1 MSDADPRP
9 PAPLVVEHPAPRRR
23 WVSTV
28 LVLLAIAVGAF
39 IAWKLATGAKSGGG
53 PGGPPGAGGPPG
65 SGGRGGRGGAGGG
78 MVTVG
83 TAKAVATDVPITID
97 ALGTVVSPVTA
108 TIRTQIA
115 GRLLAVDFRE
125 GQLVHKGQRLA
136 QVDPAP
142 YRAALDQA
150 QGTLARD
157 QALLAAA
164 KVDLTR
170 YQTLQKQD
178 SIARQTVDTQAAL
191 VKQYAGTVETDRGL
205 VSAARV
211 NLNYTTVVAPV
222 SGRVGLR
229 GVDVGNYVSP
239 GDATGIVVITQI
251 APIDVLF
258 TLSQDRVPA
267 VEARRRA
274 GASLPVSALSRDGG
288 TTLATGNFMTL
299 DNLIDTTTGTV
310 KAKARFA
317 NADGALFPNQFVNA
331 RLLLDTLKG
340 AVTVPATA
348 VRNGPNGSFVFVVA
362 PGNKAKLT
370 PVTVGPADGDSLS
383 VTGLA
388 AGATVVTEGA
398 DKLKDGGRVML
409 PRARGAG
416 GFGHRGG
423 QGGGQGFGHRGQGGG
438 DGGAPADGDTTTTT
452 TETTTVVGGGSGGHH
467 HHHAQPDG

>member
-1 MSDADPRP
+1 MALLAGATTDEKGRMSDADPRP
-9 PAPLVVEHPAPRRR
+9 HEPTIDHAVAPPRRR
-23 WVSTV
+23 WLSTV
-28 LVLLAIAVGAF
+28 LVLLAIAVGCF
-39 IAWKLATGAKSGGG
+39 IAWKLASSAKSGGP
-53 PGGPPGAGGPPG
+53 PGAAGAGGPPG
-65 SGGRGGRGGAGGG
+65 GGGRGGRGGGG

-83 TAKAVATDVPITID
+83 TAKAAPADVPITID

-108 TIRTQIA
+108 TMRTQIA

-125 GQLVHKGQRLA
+125 GQMVHKGQRLA

-142 YRAALDQA
+142 YRAALEQA

-164 KVDLTR
+164 KVDLAR
-170 YQTLQKQD
+170 YQTLLKQD

-191 VKQYAGTVETDRGL
+191 VKQYTGTVATDRGA
-205 VSAARV
+205 VSAAQV
-211 NLNYTTVVAPV
+211 NLGYTTVVAPV

-239 GDATGIVVITQI
+239 GDTTGIVVITQV

-258 TLSQDRVPA
+258 TLPQDRVPA

-274 GASLPVSALSRDGG
+274 GAALPVTALSRDGG
-288 TTLATGNFMTL
+288 TAIATGRFLTL

-310 KAKARFA
+310 RAKARFA

-348 VRNGPNGSFVFVVA
+348 VRQGPQGSFVFTVT
-362 PGNKAKLT
+362 PDSKAKLV
-370 PVTVGPADGDSLS
+370 PVTVGPADGDNVA

-388 AGATVVTEGA
+388 AGATVITEGA
-398 DKLKDGGRVML
+398 DKLKDGGKVAL
-409 PRARGAG
+409 PGARGGRGGTGAG
-416 GFGHRGG
+416 GGGHRR
-423 QGGGQGFGHRGQGGG
+423 H
-438 DGGAPADGDTTTTT
+438 ADG
-452 TETTTVVGGGSGGHH
+452 
-467 HHHAQPDG
+467 

>member
-1 MSDADPRP
+1 MSDADPLP
-9 PAPLVVEHPAPRRR
+9 PASPVVVRPRRR
-23 WVSTV
+23 GVSTV
-28 LVLLAIAVGAF
+28 VVLLLITFGVF
-39 IAWKLATGAKSGGG
+39 VAWKLATGANSGTG
-53 PGGPPGAGGPPG
+53 PGGAAGGPGAGGPPG
-65 SGGRGGRGGAGGG
+65 GSGRGGRGGGG

-83 TAKAVATDVPITID
+83 TAKATATDVPITID

-125 GQLVHKGQRLA
+125 GQVVHKGQRLA

-164 KVDLTR
+164 KVDLAR
-170 YQTLQKQD
+170 YTTLLKQD

-191 VKQYAGTVETDRGL
+191 VKQYSGTVETDRGL
-205 VSAARV
+205 VGAAQV

-222 SGRVGLR
+222 AGRVGLR
-229 GVDVGNYVSP
+229 GVDVGNYVAP
-239 GDATGIVVITQI
+239 GDATGIVVITQV

-258 TLSQDRVPA
+258 TLPQDRVPA
-267 VEARRRA
+267 VLARRRA
-274 GASLPVSALSRDGG
+274 GAALPVTALSRDGG
-288 TTLATGNFMTL
+288 TALATGTFLTL

-317 NADGALFPNQFVNA
+317 NRDDALFPNQFVNA
-331 RLLLDTLKG
+331 RLLLDTEKG

-348 VRNGPNGSFVFVVA
+348 VRNGPNGSFVFVVT
-362 PGNKAKLT
+362 PGSTAKLV
-370 PVTVGPADGDSLS
+370 PVTVGPADGDNLA

-398 DKLKDGGRVML
+398 DKLKDGGKVML
-409 PRARGAG
+409 PGARGGRG

-423 QGGGQGFGHRGQGGG
+423 AGGG
-438 DGGAPADGDTTTTT
+438 AATDTTQSV
-452 TETTTVVGGGSGGHH
+452 TTTVTTDGGGSGGHRH
-467 HHHAQPDG
+467 RHAQPDG

>member
-1 MSDADPRP
+1 MSDADPHPYAP
-9 PAPLVVEHPAPRRR
+9 PVVEIRPRRR
-23 WVSTV
+23 GLSTV
-28 LVLLAIAVGAF
+28 LVLLAIAFGVF
-39 IAWKLATGAKSGGG
+39 VAWKLATGAKSGGAA
-53 PGGPPGAGGPPG
+53 GGPPGAGGPPA
-65 SGGRGGRGGAGGG
+65 SGGRGGRGGGAGGG

-83 TAKAVATDVPITID
+83 TAVATTTDVPITVD

-115 GRLLAVDFRE
+115 GRLFSVDFRE
-125 GQLVHKGQRLA
+125 GQLVRKGQKLA
-136 QVDPAP
+136 QVDPHP
-142 YRAALDQA
+142 YQAALEQA

-157 QALLAAA
+157 TALLAAA

-170 YQTLQKQD
+170 YQGLLKQD

-205 VSAARV
+205 VSAAQV
-211 NLNYTTVVAPV
+211 NLGYTTIVAPV
-222 SGRVGLR
+222 AGRVGLR
-229 GVDVGNYVSP
+229 GVDIGNYVSP
-239 GDATGIVVITQI
+239 GDATGIVVITQV

-258 TLSQDRVPA
+258 TLPQDRVPA
-267 VEARRRA
+267 VLARRRT
-274 GASLPVSALSRDGG
+274 GASLPVTALSRDGG
-288 TTLATGNFMTL
+288 TTLSVGSFLTL

-317 NADGALFPNQFVNA
+317 NRDDALFPNQFVNA

-348 VRNGPNGSFVFVVA
+348 VRNGPSGSFVFVVA
-362 PGNKAKLT
+362 PGSTAKLT
-370 PVTVGPADGDSLS
+370 PVTVGPADGDSLA

-398 DKLKDGGRVML
+398 DKLKDGGKVML
-409 PRARGAG
+409 PRARGGAG

-423 QGGGQGFGHRGQGGG
+423 AAGGG
-438 DGGAPADGDTTTTT
+438 AATVTTTTSV
-452 TETTTVVGGGSGGHH
+452 TTTGPAGSGGHR